1 MDPSIIRS
9 YEQMLENIKR
19 DPGDAELVIDAR
31 PKARFMGSAPEPWEG
46 LPSGHMPNSVSIPF
60 TELLTTHEYP
70 HDMEKL
76 RQVLI
81 DLLDPKERK
90 GTGKAKG
97 TEYLNAILRGEIPI
111 VATCAIGMTACIIW
125 LALHELRA
133 FMHLDRGAE
142 VNEGDGLMRIA
153 LYDESWTGYA
163 RRAES
168 PIVVSAQ

>member
-1 MDPSIIRS
+1 MPP
-9 YEQMLENIKR
+9 EQ
-19 DPGDAELVIDAR
+19 
-31 PKARFMGSAPEPWEG
+31 
-46 LPSGHMPNSVSIPF
+46 
-60 TELLTTHEYP
+60 
-70 HDMEKL
+70 L

-97 TEYLNAILRGEIPI
+97 TEYLNAILQGEIPI
-111 VATCAIGMTACIIW
+111 VATCAIGMTACVIW
-125 LALHELRA
+125 LALHELRT
-133 FMHLDRGAE
+133 FIHLDRGAE
-142 VNEGDGLMRIA
+142 VNKGDGLMRIA